1 MVHKRYYGTHLTV
14 DTVTQNCYKRDMT
27 TNAYLFMWNAHGI
40 ESIVPITQYEDQH
53 KLDMWNILQEKPTG
67 KNPLDEIIMGMK
79 LRAQFNTV
87 RSYEIYAMDC
97 DEGITKEDLF
107 DFWNT
112 SPQAAA
118 DLTREKGVRIFSDR
132 NKTRPQL
139 IS

>member
-1 MVHKRYYGTHLTV
+1 
-14 DTVTQNCYKRDMT
+14 
-27 TNAYLFMWNAHGI
+27 MWNSHGI
-40 ESIVPITQYEDQH
+40 ESIVPITQYEDQS
-53 KLDMWNILQEKPTG
+53 KLDMWNILKDG
-67 KNPLDEIIMGMK
+67 KRKKNPLDEIIKGMK

-97 DEGITKEDLF
+97 EEGITEKDLF
-107 DFWNT
+107 DFWNN

-139 IS
+139 IR

>member
-1 MVHKRYYGTHLTV
+1 MV

-53 KLDMWNILQEKPTG
+53 KLDMWNILKDDKRK
-67 KNPLDEIIMGMK
+67 KNPLDDIIMGMK

-139 IS
+139 IR